1 MIINDNEFL
10 YFTFLSLGGWPA
22 QRSTFR
28 AAMLC
33 EFEVTIKLEGDGLL
47 GGKHEY
53 NPYIGM
59 HATFGDYKQ
68 IKRVNLSVNGTRPR
82 HKHSHHRD
90 KTAKNDVYNYS
101 DDVISYQS
109 TTHRFKVPYNGEQT
123 RVDEAVWFEL
133 FCHTRDSGIEEMDKR
148 ESASVERHISCGIY
162 QLELAQIINTYKNQT
177 SKTFKLSHPIVDDK
191 IVEIKVQ
198 EYAKR
203 DHQQL
208 DDANYKR
215 YVSDA
220 MEETHK
226 GKLTFE
232 INMQSFVN
240 KHFQASVYSMK
251 NFKATSINATL
262 PTKKPYKISSYKD
275 AGVHQTEFVPISY
288 TSPMGIEKMMHSL
301 EAHVL
306 TPYCQHFM
314 KLNDAAKDPLY
325 KPADHN
331 VANLQLPM
339 WVAKQGRLPVA
350 VYWSCHDPST
360 REYHNEEERQRDFE
374 KYGFT
379 AKSEIFLEKILAS
392 SLRRHGMSAAVF
404 EREIRAH
411 FSTENKSEAVS
422 DLFLLCEEVVADVGT
437 FAANT
442 AYYTSDYRFVRSKD
456 KARMVVLD
464 SWDNSPLNNIG
475 NADDC
480 EGQDNIATTVIR
492 SFSVGRHTMGFQWQ
506 SSLLNAVKLYL
517 SHSVIYDVGATVTS
531 AYVDTNNQKIDLK
544 QTDLPMVGDS
554 VDLNSQCD
562 GHCHGLMGSLT
573 DAIARMEQGNLSRD
587 CLTKV
592 KAATINDAAF
602 QKRDA
607 MRRMLV
613 LEPTGSIEPRILPVK
628 EAYESSET
636 LTRKKT
642 AERLFMKSL
651 RAQLETHKELGD
663 MFVGEGMQHY
673 LEKQDS
679 RRRISSFYNAV
690 VHASSVDLW
699 RRFDITMSQF
709 AFTRRVAPNDYRYGV
724 KIADFIRTT
733 KDYALIF
740 PFNECGETWK
750 SDVVP
755 FIESVQHQLP
765 IMSFARY
772 DDENFAKVSTVQY
785 NEKGN
790 QWKQS
795 KFEAMIEKVAENPN
809 QSVVRLYSRT
819 WKLQENKLNDFLS
832 SINGLI
838 GCAHYTEHQIPVCD
852 PVVEILCIIDVTKQH
867 PS

>member
-1 MIINDNEFL
+1 
-10 YFTFLSLGGWPA
+10 
-22 QRSTFR
+22 
-28 AAMLC
+28 MLC

-59 HATFGDYKQ
+59 HTTFGDYKQ
-68 IKRVNLSVNGTRPR
+68 IKRVALAESGTRPR
-82 HKHSHHRD
+82 HNHTHHRD
-90 KTAKNDVYNYS
+90 KSTDIYTYS
-101 DDVISYQS
+101 DQVTRYQS
-109 TTHRFKVPYNGEQT
+109 TAYRFKVPFYGEQT
-123 RVDEAVWFEL
+123 RVDEALSFEL
-133 FCHTRDSGIEEMDKR
+133 FCHTRDSGIEEMDRR

-162 QLELAQIINTYKNQT
+162 QLELARIINTYKET
-177 SKTFKLSHPIVDDK
+177 STKTFKLTHPIVDDK

-203 DHQQL
+203 DHKQL
-208 DDANYKR
+208 DDATYKR

-232 INMQSFVN
+232 LNMLTFVN
-240 KHFQASVYSMK
+240 KHFNASVYSMK
-251 NFKATSINATL
+251 NFKATSMCATL
-262 PTKKPYKISSYKD
+262 PTKKPFQISSYKD
-275 AGVHQTEFVPISY
+275 AGARNAEFVPISY

-301 EAHVL
+301 EAYVL

-314 KLNDAAKDPLY
+314 KLNDAARDPLY

-360 REYHNEEERQRDFE
+360 REYHSEEERQRDFE

-379 AKSEIFLEKILAS
+379 TKSETFLEKILTA

-411 FSTENKSEAVS
+411 FSTDNKSEVLS

-442 AYYTSDYRFVRSKD
+442 AYYTSDYRFVRTKD

-573 DAIARMEQGNLSRD
+573 DAIVRMEQGNLSRD

-607 MRRMLV
+607 MRKILV

-636 LTRKKT
+636 LTRKKM
-642 AERLFMKSL
+642 AERAFMKSL
-651 RAQLETHKELGD
+651 RARLETEKEMAE

-673 LEKQDS
+673 VEKQDP

-709 AFTRRVAPNDYRYGV
+709 AFTRRVAPDDYRYGV
-724 KIADFIRTT
+724 KIADFIRTN

-740 PFNECGETWK
+740 PFNACGETWK

-772 DDENFAKVSTVQY
+772 DDENFAKVSHVQY
-785 NEKGN
+785 SETGM
-790 QWKQS
+790 KQS
-795 KFEAMIEKVAENPN
+795 KFEAMLEQVAENPN
-809 QSVVRLYSRT
+809 QTVVRLYSRA
-819 WKLQENKLNDFLS
+819 WKLHEQSMNQFLS
-832 SINGLI
+832 STKGLI
-838 GCAHYTEHQIPVCD
+838 ACAHYIEHQIPVCD
-852 PVVEILCIIDVTKQH
+852 PVDEWLCIIDVT
-867 PS
+867 SSS